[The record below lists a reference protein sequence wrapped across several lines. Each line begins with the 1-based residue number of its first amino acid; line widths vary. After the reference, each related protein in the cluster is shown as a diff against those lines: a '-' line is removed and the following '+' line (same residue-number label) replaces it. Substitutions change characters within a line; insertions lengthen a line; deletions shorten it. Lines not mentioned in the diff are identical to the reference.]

1 VSDELDA
8 WLDSSKPGVARRTLT
23 MDSAIEQVVLA
34 GRTRRRR
41 WRRPVLAGAI
51 SVVLLGGGT
60 SVAIAG
66 TALEWFGP
74 TDAQAS
80 FVRDGQWCVEGYRV
94 VENPP
99 SEPPSESLEEARSFV
114 SGLDVDSLDL
124 SPYLELVEGSRNPE
138 SGARGL
144 AIQDAVA
151 AHLRSEGLPAGTIFL
166 EAGGECAV
174 TE

>member
-1 VSDELDA
+1 MVDELDT
-8 WLDSSKPGVARRTLT
+8 WLDASSPGVAQRTLAL
-23 MDSAIEQVVLA
+23 DSAIEQVVLA
-34 GRTRRRR
+34 GRSRRRP
-41 WRRPVLAGAI
+41 WRRSVLAGAI
-51 SVVLLGGGT
+51 VLALLGGGT

-74 TDAQAS
+74 TDTQTS

-99 SEPPSESLEEARSFV
+99 SEPPSKSLEEARLFL
-114 SGLDVDSLDL
+114 SGLDVDALDL
-124 SPYLELVEGSRNPE
+124 SSYLELVEGTRSPE

-144 AIQDAVA
+144 AIQDAVT